1 MIKTQHH
8 TDIYIYI
15 FNTAQKFF
23 FSSLAH
29 LWVIFVT
36 LSNVEEAFSITKIS
50 AFTYYLF
57 PDHLS

>member
-15 FNTAQKFF
+15 YLILPRSFF
-23 FSSLAH
+23 FSQFGTF
-29 LWVIFVT
+29 VIFVT